1 MGKSWRGILQSPQIN
16 IKCYANQSGKVC
28 ILRKSF
34 LVWRH
39 NWPASEDWAEW
50 WWDNDD
56 KERQWEACD
65 KCGLLRGAP
74 VNGQPYH
81 CLTQPA
87 TLVCSIWYLVFSIC
101 STIPATWFLAYN
113 FWCLV
118 SAPPYQ
124 LGLTHPASL
133 VVWHILCGNWN
144 VVFGYCVCPTM
155 PARVWLSL
163 SRSQCILSVRDAVQK
178 IYLESFTIKLY
189 Y

>member
-1 MGKSWRGILQSPQIN
+1 MGKRERRILESPQIN

-56 KERQWEACD
+56 KERQREACD

-81 CLTQPA
+81 HHPTASPNQP
-87 TLVCSIWYLVFSIC
+87 LWYVLSGIWYFPSAQQYQPPGFWYTISGVWYLHHHTSWASPIQPVWLSGIFYVATEMLSLVI
-101 STIPATWFLAYN
+101 
-113 FWCLV
+113 V
-118 SAPPYQ
+118 SAPPCQ
-124 LGLTHPASL
+124 LEFGCLCLVASVSYL
-133 VVWHILCGNWN
+133 SG
-144 VVFGYCVCPTM
+144 M
-155 PARVWLSL
+155 PSKRY
-163 SRSQCILSVRDAVQK
+163 I
-178 IYLESFTIKLY
+178 
-189 Y
+189 